1 MHNRNKA
8 IQSLELQLHRL
19 MISLSNMFRK
29 AIGKENK
36 SANKGLQLD
45 QVHLPRS
52 NILVIHQ
59 VANLAFHWVETIM

>member
-1 MHNRNKA
+1 
-8 IQSLELQLHRL
+8 
-19 MISLSNMFRK
+19 MISLSNKFQK

-36 SANKGLQLD
+36 SVNRGLQLD

-52 NILVIHQ
+52 NTLVIHQ